1 MTSGDES
8 DPRAYVRIAAGIR
21 RQISDGTL
29 QPGMPAPSI
38 TRLVQE
44 HGVARITASHAL
56 RLLEEEGY
64 VKRYAGLGYYVIQR
78 DT

>member
-8 DPRAYVRIAAGIR
+8 DPRAYIRIAADIR

-29 QPGMPAPSI
+29 QPGVPAPSI

-56 RLLEEEGY
+56 RVLEEEGY
-64 VKRYAGLGYYVIQR
+64 VRRFPGKGYYVIKR
-78 DT
+78 D

>member
-1 MTSGDES
+1 
-8 DPRAYVRIAAGIR
+8 
-21 RQISDGTL
+21 
-29 QPGMPAPSI
+29 MPAPSI

-64 VKRYAGLGYYVIQR
+64 VKRYAGLGYYVTSR
-78 DT
+78 DDLSGQ